1 MIYRHVL
8 PGVHPRHWNR
18 IDRLVEQVPR
28 AFWKL
33 LRNRSNAALPTI
45 IEDFL
50 CETEEQRPESVQ
62 NQIKTPHFK
71 ANIQCRKIW
80 GQGQSDQAIK
90 LFHITPY
97 VNNL

>member
-1 MIYRHVL
+1 VILTGMFKLMVNICLSQSTFSLRRFMIYRHVL

-50 CETEEQRPESVQ
+50 C
-62 NQIKTPHFK
+62 
-71 ANIQCRKIW
+71 
-80 GQGQSDQAIK
+80 
-90 LFHITPY
+90 
-97 VNNL
+97 